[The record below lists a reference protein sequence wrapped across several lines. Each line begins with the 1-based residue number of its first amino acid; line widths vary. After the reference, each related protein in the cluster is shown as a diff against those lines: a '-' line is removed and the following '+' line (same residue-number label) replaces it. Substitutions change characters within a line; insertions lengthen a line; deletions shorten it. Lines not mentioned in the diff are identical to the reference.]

1 MAVGVRLGSWAAG
14 RLGGWAVR
22 EPRRYTTES
31 TRGAAL
37 QPARATEPET
47 ANVRALGRLHKK
59 AAYRSLIVNQP
70 CIEQYRLYFLVEV
83 RVLHAG
89 PHPRGRATRPATVR
103 SRRGVGGRG
112 VGPSP
117 ARDPPPAARA
127 RGPGAGCA
135 EPVGR
140 PVSNRSYKYN
150 DIRRYRKN
158 CWIRARVDVRDPRT
172 GSERSRQGWRARDGW
187 SATRRRCV
195 VFEPRKRAAGRLTDP
210 TRGETRDGSDLT
222 DPSRCAEVPTY
233 RYIAPRVLMLAGTV
247 SATRD
252 YEYAL

>member
-1 MAVGVRLGSWAAG
+1 MRSLNVWLWGCSWAAG
-14 RLGGWAVR
+14 RLVGWAAGRCASRAQVHDGIH
-22 EPRRYTTES
+22 PT
-31 TRGAAL
+31 AAT
-37 QPARATEPET
+37 ARAGRARNRTRNGNE
-47 ANVRALGRLHKK
+47 RALGRLHTK

-70 CIEQYRLYFLVEV
+70 CIEQYRLYSLVEV
-83 RVLHAG
+83 RVPHAG
-89 PHPRGRATRPATVR
+89 PGTRAW
-103 SRRGVGGRG
+103 
-112 VGPSP
+112 
-117 ARDPPPAARA
+117 RDPPRARAAARRAAA
-127 RGPGAGCA
+127 RGGSDRATA
-135 EPVGR
+135 KPVGASR
-140 PVSNRSYKYN
+140 PFRKYN

-158 CWIRARVDVRDPRT
+158 GWIRARVDVRDPRT
-172 GSERSRQGWRARDGW
+172 GSERSRQEPGDARDGW